1 MDNVA
6 IGDWESET
14 VKGKNTRAYNT
25 YIMIIAHFIETKVRG
40 LFGNYWDISLK
51 FIQLKVAFMKFHHIL
66 NQNKE
71 NKWTNFQ
78 LHHLGI
84 RLLPRVRTCQW
95 KRSSELDFW
104 RHNNT
109 TLTLWVFVIIYI
121 IDILLLFSIF
131 TDAVLVA
138 SNSFSICIFE
148 PDTIKGS

>member
-1 MDNVA
+1 MYLTDESSVHHFSVHRFS
-6 IGDWESET
+6 IWITWLSESER
-14 VKGKNTRAYNT
+14 VKGKNTRVGHNTMTKAYHT

-84 RLLPRVRTCQW
+84 QLLPRVRTCQW
-95 KRSSELDFW
+95 KRSTELDFW
-104 RHNNT
+104 RH
-109 TLTLWVFVIIYI
+109 Y
-121 IDILLLFSIF
+121 
-131 TDAVLVA
+131 
-138 SNSFSICIFE
+138 NS
-148 PDTIKGS
+148 T